1 MAERTR
7 RRRERREPVEVEE
20 VEIDVEETTE
30 EDEEDVV
37 EVPQK
42 RNLRNQPTRRRP
54 RVVTPDPEEAE
65 DEEEEEAP
73 PAPPTPPV
81 RTRARRSR
89 DIADAETVN
98 LEEKAQEP
106 AVGVDTQPEPY
117 TDATVPAVSPPGD
130 NMVFDSI
137 VKALLAALQ
146 DGLALVVTPLN
157 NGALEIVAT
166 PQEKSAAK
174 KASRANVLTGN
185 AYWQEVLTP
194 EFREHEREWLS
205 LSLDER
211 KKEAKKLKVK
221 WEPHDNPKVDAMN
234 MTTAVRAKLG
244 IEKYKPQYQ
253 SQAARKLLREG

>member
-54 RVVTPDPEEAE
+54 RVVTPDPEETEE
-65 DEEEEEAP
+65 DEEEEETP

-98 LEEKAQEP
+98 LEEKA